1 VVEEAVTEVEWQSTT
16 DVLAMLRCLAE
27 QHGAKRRK
35 AGRRKLRLFGC
46 GCCRQLFGWMADHRS
61 REAVEVAER
70 LADGRASES
79 EVQEATARAREAAWE
94 ALRAAPAPITV
105 QAPRPAG
112 DESRGCDWPPACEE
126 WAAQA
131 AFVVLNPRIGNA
143 AYAAM
148 AASPLPGN
156 RLYPGYQRMHRWQA
170 DVLRCL
176 FGNPF
181 RAASAA
187 PGWLTPTVRALAS
200 GIYDERAFDQLPI
213 LADALQD
220 AGCDNPDVLDHCR
233 GAVPHVRGCWVV
245 DLLLGGG

>member
-1 VVEEAVTEVEWQSTT
+1 
-16 DVLAMLRCLAE
+16 
-27 QHGAKRRK
+27 
-35 AGRRKLRLFGC
+35 
-46 GCCRQLFGWMADHRS
+46 MADQRS

-70 LADGRASES
+70 LADGRAGED
-79 EVQEATARAREAAWE
+79 EVQAARAGAWE
-94 ALRAAPAPITV
+94 ALRAAGSVVHLTPPGSA
-105 QAPRPAG
+105 
-112 DESRGCDWPPACEE
+112 DEARGCDWPPACEG

-131 AFVVLNPRIGNA
+131 ASCVLEPQVGGAAFAAVVV
-143 AYAAM
+143 
-148 AASPLPGN
+148 GN

-181 RAASAA
+181 RAALAA
-187 PGWLTPTVRALAS
+187 PGWLTPTVRALAN

-220 AGCDNPDVLDHCR
+220 AGGDNPDVLDHCR

-245 DLLLGGG
+245 DLLLGRG